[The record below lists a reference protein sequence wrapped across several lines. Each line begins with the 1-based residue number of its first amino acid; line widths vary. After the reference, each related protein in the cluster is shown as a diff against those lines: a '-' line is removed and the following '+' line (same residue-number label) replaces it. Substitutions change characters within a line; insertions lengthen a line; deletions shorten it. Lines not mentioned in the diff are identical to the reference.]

1 MRPEY
6 GTLKEWTDA
15 FYAFLKDHPTE
26 TLVFSLK
33 QEQENDPEFANA
45 IYNCLMQYDNGER
58 WCWSEGVP
66 RLGDVRGKG
75 VLFTRY
81 GSQYPKGQGIHP
93 TSWPNDNPDGFTADL
108 LNGAGKI
115 KIHDW
120 YGLDSPS
127 QIGEK
132 ANKIFTLLDTTT
144 GAVPKDELTLVYTN
158 GSKFPGAPPQWIA
171 KGVGAPTFGL
181 GIGGMNPRLANY
193 ILNKIKDGQRV
204 KAGIMVDYYQYTG
217 SGENGLPA
225 LINAS
230 NFA

>member
-6 GTLKEWTDA
+6 STLKQWTDA
-15 FYAFLKDHPTE
+15 FDAFLKDHPTE

-33 QEQENDPEFANA
+33 QEEENDPEFASA
-45 IYNCLMQYDNGER
+45 IYNTLMQYQNGER
-58 WCWSEGVP
+58 WWWGEGVP
-66 RLGDVRGKG
+66 RLGEVRGKG
-75 VLFTRY
+75 VLMTRY

-93 TSWPNDNPDGFTADL
+93 TSWPNDQPEGFTADL
-108 LNGAGKI
+108 LDGQGKM

-120 YGLDSPS
+120 YGIDTPA
-127 QIGEK
+127 QTGEK
-132 ANKIFTLLDTTT
+132 ARRVFELLDTTT
-144 GAVPKDELTLVYTN
+144 GSVPSNELTLVFTS

-181 GIGGMNPRLANY
+181 GINGMNPRVANY
-193 ILNKIKDGQRV
+193 FLDKISKGQKV

-217 SGENGLPA
+217 SGDNGLPA